1 MSHGQRF
8 FKKSI
13 LSYEEKC
20 LSSVYPP
27 LKTINDS
34 TTSDGQPLAIG
45 GSPLAI
51 SCPPKAIGDLPM
63 KIMVSSVLEIM
74 SMLANNAYWSA
85 IYNFSIKMNDSPMT
99 INSQGL
105 FVNRRLT
112 RKDDPP
118 RKIFY

>member
-20 LSSVYPP
+20 LSSVCPH

-34 TTSDGQPLAIG
+34 MTSDGQPLAIG

-63 KIMVSSVLEIM
+63 KIMVSSVLEIICRC
-74 SMLANNAYWSA
+74 SPIMLTGPP
-85 IYNFSIKMNDSPMT
+85 SI
-99 INSQGL
+99 
-105 FVNRRLT
+105 
-112 RKDDPP
+112 
-118 RKIFY
+118 IFQLR